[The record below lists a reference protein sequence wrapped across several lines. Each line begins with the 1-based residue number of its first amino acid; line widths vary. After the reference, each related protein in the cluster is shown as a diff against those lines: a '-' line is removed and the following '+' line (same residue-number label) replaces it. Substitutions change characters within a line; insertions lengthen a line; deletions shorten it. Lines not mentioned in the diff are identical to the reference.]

1 MATHSSILTWEISR
15 TEETDGLQLV
25 GSQIVRQDSVTE
37 HACMMTLGIG
47 QPWQTSL
54 RGQSLR

>member
-25 GSQIVRQDSVTE
+25 GSQSVGQDSVTE
-37 HACMMTLGIG
+37 QACMMTPGIG

-54 RGQSLR
+54 RGRSLS